1 MSPAVDRRAV
11 EEAAVRILGRVRV
24 TPTLDAGNGVT
35 LKLECLQVTGS
46 FKPRG
51 SFNRLLSCDVG
62 EAGIVVASGGNA
74 GLAAAHAARELGHP
88 AAVFVPQS
96 APPAKVR
103 RVEALGA
110 SVHAVGSSY
119 AEALMA
125 AEAHTVQTGA
135 VVVHAYDQPEVV
147 AGAGT
152 LAAELP
158 EVDTV
163 LVAVGGGG
171 LIGGIAAWVGGRAKV
186 VGVEPEG
193 SPTLASA
200 MEAGAPV
207 DIDAQGIAA
216 DSLGARRIGAL
227 CWEQVEA
234 GHVDRCLVLAGEELV
249 AARHSLWDRFRVVS
263 EVGGAAA
270 WAALISG
277 RYRPAPGERVAA
289 IICGANTD
297 PSDLA

>member
-1 MSPAVDRRAV
+1 MTVDRRGI
-11 EEAAVRILGRVRV
+11 ETAAKRIEGWVRR
-24 TPTLDAGNGVT
+24 TPTLDSGGGVM

-51 SFNRLLSCDVG
+51 SFNRLLSTEVG

-74 GLAAAHAARELGHP
+74 GLAAAHAAHELGHR
-88 AAVFVPQS
+88 ATVFVPAG
-96 APPAKVR
+96 APVAKVSR
-103 RVEALGA
+103 IEALGGQ
-110 SVHAVGSSY
+110 VHAVGATY
-119 AEALMA
+119 AEALEA
-125 AEAHTVQTGA
+125 SARHAEQTGA
-135 VVVHAYDQPEVV
+135 VVIHAYDQPEIV

-171 LIGGIAAWVGGRAKV
+171 LIGGIAAWFSGSAKV

-193 SPTLASA
+193 SPTLGAA
-200 MEAGAPV
+200 MAAGAPV
-207 DIDAQGIAA
+207 DIDASGVAS
-216 DSLGARRIGAL
+216 DSLGARRIGSL

-234 GHVDRCLVLAGEELV
+234 GHVDDCIVLPGEELV
-249 AARHSLWDRFRVVS
+249 AARHDLWNRFRVVS

-270 WAALISG
+270 WAALQSG
-277 RYRPAPGERVAA
+277 AYSPAPGERVAA

-297 PSDLA
+297 PADLA